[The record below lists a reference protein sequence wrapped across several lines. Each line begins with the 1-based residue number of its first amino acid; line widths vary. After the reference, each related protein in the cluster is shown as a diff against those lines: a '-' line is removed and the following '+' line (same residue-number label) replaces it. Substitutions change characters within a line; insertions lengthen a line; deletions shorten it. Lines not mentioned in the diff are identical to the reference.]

1 MLRKRKP
8 CGGGVKHFCKGV
20 ALSSFLTAVL
30 AGISFPSFAADSQI
44 NFVHDI
50 ELVDDVDQD
59 GVFEGSD
66 KRYDFSQTFKKS
78 NNAFIINE
86 NTRINGLNRDAYAS
100 TYVENLNSLS
110 DLAFNVTKDTTLEI
124 NGVVNNSLNITGEGD
139 IIINNIKADE
149 QFHASGIY
157 VDGYVQGHNLTISN
171 TYESETEGRGIFAYD
186 DKDNGINGV
195 TVKLSGELNINSY
208 SEGIAT
214 SEEASVN
221 NSLDNNVT
229 VLANSVSIIS
239 NNRNGIYNAGFTDIA
254 SAEGKLITN
263 ITVNAI
269 DDINIVSKAG
279 IKEGGDTYGAIRN
292 RNKGKTSL
300 FSENGNIIVNAL
312 ENYNGIYADVGEVE
326 LKAENGK
333 VKIEAEKIA
342 LNAKGSEV
350 TKNTTVYIN
359 ADEIELFAGEQTI
372 IDSNLKEANTDF
384 YNGLAVSSENGAK
397 EYLDSNINTL
407 HGAAFASG
415 IGSEILIAGDKEG
428 ASSSQLNAIYSSAVI
443 SEAGDLYEDKNP
455 DSDHNFSEKD
465 VVSALYAE
473 EGASITLKGTQ
484 NIIRTYANSADYN
497 KTLERVVW
505 AYNGKDGKATTINID
520 GYTLIS
526 TDSYE
531 ENHNNADIAIAAGTA
546 VNLDDTLVSNS
557 KNMLKDDRAQVVLNY
572 NDLVDT
578 NGVVHSRIE
587 GDILSAYEGYIEI
600 TPKAGSNAGIDI
612 KGNLLAGNNGILSV
626 NLGQGG
632 SLTGRIDDY
641 GDAGVGEVDD
651 GHQGHQSLFNPAFSS
666 AIYEGG
672 RVDLTMGRN
681 SSWDV
686 TGQSWVTSIST
697 NIFDST
703 TDDVSYL
710 PTIDLT
716 KATNE
721 NNPNAAGLTVYNFSG
736 DSKFK
741 MNLDGHNLNNS
752 NMLYMKNAN
761 GNYYIELADAVSAD
775 EINTALH
782 DGLRFATV
790 GKDSHVTFYVGSIN
804 RGVFNV
810 QYEVGQDYYDR
821 TGDENK
827 LYNGDALTAA
837 KPGDSTVGDFFGSE
851 GAPVGEDNTESE
863 NQAANAIMTL
873 DETAAAEE
881 EVQQNNSTGAIN
893 HKIIGISST
902 EVSDIGKTVVDLSR
916 ANYANAVYMDT
927 LNKRQGEARFVGDTD
942 HGVWIRLRHDN
953 IGKEDSFRS
962 HNTMVE
968 VGIDQRDVHDYG
980 EFHTGVALDYMNGSL
995 DYHTVDGD
1003 GDIERYGVWFYTTFL
1018 GNDGQYADLILK
1030 YGHLKNDFGFNTR
1043 SQGEHVTGAYTN
1055 ETASLSAEYGWKF
1068 SNSHN
1073 YYIEPQAQLQYTYVT
1088 GADYTTSQ
1096 GTKVDLDSIHSL
1108 IGRVGIR
1115 AGKDFLDWEHPVS
1128 LYARAD
1134 ALHEFLGDQDIYAY
1148 DDTGVM
1154 DITYENDDTWYTVG
1168 LGLTVKSSENTYF
1181 FIEGETALGADNE
1194 DTYTFSG
1201 GFRHSF

>member
-1 MLRKRKP
+1 MR
-8 CGGGVKHFCKGV
+8 GGVKHFCKGV

-30 AGISFPSFAADSQI
+30 AGISFPSFAADSVSDD
-44 NFVHDI
+44 FTEI
-50 ELVDDVDQD
+50 ELLDDKNLD
-59 GVFEGSD
+59 GTYTADE
-66 KRYDFSQTFKKS
+66 RYDFSVFDTNDDGIFE
-78 NNAFIINE
+78 INE
-86 NTRINGLNRDAYAS
+86 NIKINGANKDVYAS
-100 TYVENLNSLS
+100 TDEENLNTLYDIPLYVKDGVSL
-110 DLAFNVTKDTTLEI
+110 DI
-124 NGVVNNSLNITGEGD
+124 NGVQGNSLNIKGNGD
-139 IIINNIKADE
+139 ISITNLKENKE
-149 QFHASGIY
+149 GTFHADGIY
-157 VDGYVQGHNLTISN
+157 VEGNIEGHDLTIK
-171 TYESETEGRGIFAYD
+171 TTVEGAKGINAYD
-186 DKDNGINGV
+186 TNTGNGIDGV
-195 TVKLSGELNINSY
+195 TIDLTGDLKIYSDWDGVFATQDNKNDINI
-208 SEGIAT
+208 
-214 SEEASVN
+214 EAKSVY
-221 NSLDNNVT
+221 
-229 VLANSVSIIS
+229 IES
-239 NNRNGIYNAGFTDIA
+239 NNRTGVLNAGDATLDDTPGEQKNFI
-254 SAEGKLITN
+254 N
-263 ITVNAI
+263 ITAEK
-269 DDINIVSKAG
+269 DITIISSHGTAS
-279 IKEGGDTYGAIRN
+279 GDTYAGVRN
-292 RNKGKTSL
+292 RNKGTTTLTSN
-300 FSENGNIIVNAL
+300 SGNIIVNASD
-312 ENYNGIYADVGEVE
+312 NYNGVYADVGAVNISAKSGRVE
-326 LKAENGK
+326 ISGK
-333 VKIEAEKIA
+333 KVAV
-342 LNAKGSEV
+342 NAKGIDGVSES
-350 TKNTTVYIN
+350 TPITIE
-359 ADEIELFAGEQTI
+359 ADEIELFAGEKTI
-372 IDSNLKEANTDF
+372 VASNLRDSSSDF
-384 YNGLAVSSENGAK
+384 YNGLASSVENGAK
-397 EYLDSNINTL
+397 EYFYSNINTL

-415 IGSEILIAGDKEG
+415 TGSEILIAGDKEG

-443 SEAGDLYEDKNP
+443 SEAGDLNEDKNP
-455 DSDHNFSEKD
+455 DSEHNFSNKD

-520 GYTLIS
+520 GHTLIS

-927 LNKRQGEARFVGDTD
+927 LNKRQGEARFIGDTD
-942 HGVWIRLRHDN
+942 HGVWVRLRHDN